1 MSGSEEEENV
11 TCREGVRES
20 KGGEKKKREERL
32 GFRVRAFFQRAKA
45 NTPPIQL
52 QTLLPAL
59 LVLQNQ
65 HDLNMHFV
73 LFCCPQRVLWE
84 LRKFKAI

>member
-52 QTLLPAL
+52 QTLLSAL
-59 LVLQNQ
+59 LVLQYQ
-65 HDLNMHFV
+65 DDLNMHFV

-84 LRKFKAI
+84 LRKF

>member
-32 GFRVRAFFQRAKA
+32 GFRVRAFFQQAKA

-52 QTLLPAL
+52 QTLPPAL

-65 HDLNMHFV
+65 HDLNMHFM

-84 LRKFKAI
+84 LRKF